1 MTNVYLIDPE
11 LVKQLTNIS
20 SNIEGKVLGPAIIE
34 AGNALREIVGDALCD
49 KLEELVANEKI
60 DLDESLNYKLLLDK
74 SQYFLAYT
82 AAALTTTLTA
92 VKIDNF
98 GVSRSTD
105 EHIESLSLSD
115 VFTISEHYQKKAD
128 EYCGKLQNW
137 ILKNK
142 KKFPELT
149 ENQCND
155 IKANLYSAASCGI
168 WLGGTRS
175 PR

>member
-34 AGNALREIVGDALCD
+34 AGNALRDVVGDALCD

-105 EHIESLSLSD
+105 EHIESLSLTD

>member
-1 MTNVYLIDPE
+1 MTNVYFIDPE

-20 SNIEGKVLGPAIIE
+20 DNIEGKVLGPAIIE
-34 AGNALREIVGDALCD
+34 AGNALRDIVGDTLCD
-49 KLEELVANEKI
+49 KLEELILSGEI
-60 DLDESLNYKLLLDK
+60 ELDESFNYKLLLEK
-74 SQYFLAYT
+74 AQYFLAYT

>member
-1 MTNVYLIDPE
+1 MINVYFIDPE
-11 LVKQLTNIS
+11 LVKQITNVS
-20 SNIEGKVLGPAIIE
+20 DNIEGKVLGPAIIE
-34 AGNALREIVGDALCD
+34 AGNALRDIVGDALCD
-49 KLEELVANEKI
+49 KLEELISTEKI
-60 DLDESLNYKLLLDK
+60 DLGENVNYKLLLDK

-82 AAALTTTLTA
+82 AASLTTTLTA

-115 VFTISEHYQKKAD
+115 VFTISEHYQRIAD
-128 EYCGKLQNW
+128 DYCRKLQNW

>member
-1 MTNVYLIDPE
+1 MTNVYFIDPE
-11 LVKQLTNIS
+11 LVKQITNVS
-20 SNIEGKVLGPAIIE
+20 DNIEGKVLGPAIIE
-34 AGNALREIVGDALCD
+34 AGNALRDIIGDALCD
-49 KLEELVANEKI
+49 KLEELILSGEI
-60 DLDESLNYKLLLDK
+60 ELDESFNYKLLLEK
-74 SQYFLAYT
+74 AQYFLAYT

-115 VFTISEHYQKKAD
+115 VFTISEHYQRVAD
-128 EYCGKLQNW
+128 DYCHKLQNW

-149 ENQCND
+149 ESQCND
-155 IKANLYSAASCGI
+155 IKANLFSAASCGI

>member
-1 MTNVYLIDPE
+1 MINVYFIDPE
-11 LVKQLTNIS
+11 LVKQITNIS
-20 SNIEGKVLGPAIIE
+20 DNIEGKVLGPAIIE
-34 AGNALREIVGDALCD
+34 AGNALRDIVGDALCD
-49 KLEELVANEKI
+49 KLEELISAEKI
-60 DLDESLNYKLLLDK
+60 DLDESFNYKLLLEK
-74 SQYFLAYT
+74 AQYFLAYT

-168 WLGGTRS
+168 WLGGARS

>member
-1 MTNVYLIDPE
+1 MINVYFIDPE
-11 LVKQLTNIS
+11 LVKQITNVS
-20 SNIEGKVLGPAIIE
+20 DNIEGKVLGPAIIE

-49 KLEELVANEKI
+49 KLEELISAEKI
-60 DLDESLNYKLLLDK
+60 DLDESFNYKLLLEK
-74 SQYFLAYT
+74 AQYFLAYT

-115 VFTISEHYQKKAD
+115 VFTISEHYQRVAD
-128 EYCGKLQNW
+128 DYCRKLQNW

>member
-1 MTNVYLIDPE
+1 MINVYFIDPE
-11 LVKQLTNIS
+11 LVKQITNIS
-20 SNIEGKVLGPAIIE
+20 DNIEGKVLGPAIIE
-34 AGNALREIVGDALCD
+34 AGNALRDIVGDALCD
-49 KLEELVANEKI
+49 KLEELISAEKI
-60 DLDESLNYKLLLDK
+60 DLDESFNYKLLLEK
-74 SQYFLAYT
+74 AQYFLAYT

>member
-1 MTNVYLIDPE
+1 MTNVYFIDPE
-11 LVKQLTNIS
+11 LVKQITNVS
-20 SNIEGKVLGPAIIE
+20 DNIEGKVLGPAIIE
-34 AGNALREIVGDALCD
+34 AGNALRDIVGDALCD
-49 KLEELVANEKI
+49 KLEELILSGEI
-60 DLDESLNYKLLLDK
+60 ELDESFNYKLLLEK
-74 SQYFLAYT
+74 AQYFLAYT
-82 AAALTTTLTA
+82 AASLTTTLTA

-155 IKANLYSAASCGI
+155 IKANLFSAASCGI

>member
-1 MTNVYLIDPE
+1 MINVYFIDPE
-11 LVKQLTNIS
+11 LVKQITNVS
-20 SNIEGKVLGPAIIE
+20 DNIEGKVLGPAIIE
-34 AGNALREIVGDALCD
+34 AGNALRDIVGDALCD
-49 KLEELVANEKI
+49 KLEELISTEKI
-60 DLDESLNYKLLLDK
+60 DLDENANYKLLLDK

-115 VFTISEHYQKKAD
+115 VFTISEHYQRVAD
-128 EYCGKLQNW
+128 DYCHKLQNW